1 MIKEFKEW
9 TIVSIGE
16 FKTDFL
22 PISELSGLQTKPLD
36 LLQFYKDFGRGT
48 FCDLFNFGPLT
59 PTKTLNLLA
68 EMVDNYPIEEGR
80 TFGVVD
86 TAQGVLILYT
96 EKGNYYVI
104 DCNDEKAYKQNSLKN
119 SLITAADL
127 IDFKEVFTTPY
138 YWTASVVCEVYN
150 AHVNRETIW
159 REAKSL
165 KGFTIIKRANYLGKY
180 FSVIENEQKWQADLF
195 FGTDN
200 KFEKL
205 TMVFD
210 TKDYQL
216 EDRKRLLSTLNDLSK
231 GTLYVDG
238 L

>member
-119 SLITAADL
+119 SLILRRILL
-127 IDFKEVFTTPY
+127 ISRKF
-138 YWTASVVCEVYN
+138 SQ
-150 AHVNRETIW
+150 R
-159 REAKSL
+159 L
-165 KGFTIIKRANYLGKY
+165 II
-180 FSVIENEQKWQADLF
+180 
-195 FGTDN
+195 
-200 KFEKL
+200 
-205 TMVFD
+205 
-210 TKDYQL
+210 
-216 EDRKRLLSTLNDLSK
+216 
-231 GTLYVDG
+231 G
-238 L
+238 LHL